1 MSLTANQLVESE
13 IPPDGHAFHCVISR
27 LSELAHESIAGMSNE
42 ELGWLVGQH
51 CNESVQREAFDE
63 LFRRLWRASVE
74 WARSAGGGNQVQAE
88 DASTQAWLRAWR
100 YRHRYDSDRA
110 CYATWLGTIV
120 KNETLDLLK
129 AEGRHPILRSAEAD
143 LERID
148 RQVPEEPNLFA
159 LSYVWEA
166 FNELRKAKPEF
177 AAVLSLK
184 AQGYQDKQI
193 SAKLG
198 IGKIGT
204 VASRLF
210 RAKKFIAERLIG
222 RGVVFLPENTLGRV
236 HPWGLNPLCRTAG
249 GCFYEFSPL
258 DGLFVLPTGGG
269 PPPGA
274 SLVCGGFFVRVWTYP
289 LQRFRVVTSDR
300 DHPETSRVIF
310 RWNQYRV
317 IELHAETAPIV
328 LP

>member
-1 MSLTANQLVESE
+1 VS
-13 IPPDGHAFHCVISR
+13 SR
-27 LSELAHESIAGMSNE
+27 LSELPNEGFAGMSNE
-42 ELGWLVGQH
+42 ELGWLVGH
-51 CNESVQREAFDE
+51 HSNESVQREAFDE

-100 YRHRYDSDRA
+100 YRHRYDPDRA
-110 CYATWLGTIV
+110 RYGTWMGTIV

-129 AEGRHPILRSAEAD
+129 AEGRHTVLTSAATD
-143 LERID
+143 LDQID
-148 RQVPEEPNLFA
+148 RHAPEEPNLFA

-184 AQGYQDKQI
+184 AQGYKDKQI

-210 RAKKFIAERLIG
+210 RAKKFIAEWLVE
-222 RGVVFLPENTLGRV
+222 RGVVYLPENTIGCV
-236 HPWGLNPLCRTAG
+236 HPWGLNPLCRTTA
-249 GCFYEFSPL
+249 GCFYDFSPL
-258 DGLFVLPTGGG
+258 DGLFVLPTGEA

-300 DHPETSRVIF
+300 DLPEPNLVIF
-310 RWNQYRV
+310 RWNQYLV
-317 IELHAETAPIV
+317 IALQGETAPIV